1 MGGQI
6 EQASYALVFE
16 ILDALEFLFGILE
29 VYSGTNREVW
39 GGFQRKRTYKNM
51 GETN

>member
-16 ILDALEFLFGILE
+16 ILDALEFLFGIWIGMLKKSQISHTSE
-29 VYSGTNREVW
+29 
-39 GGFQRKRTYKNM
+39 
-51 GETN
+51 